1 MDKYTFNNIKKRAL
15 HAKKVHKKFKDD
27 SFKFDKKLMKELF
40 DDSKLD
46 EEGGDHADNSKF
58 ISKVRIGKDY
68 QVTSIP
74 EPRVTRVA
82 SYTNLKIMFV
92 TIFFFTLFFDF
103 IK

>member
-46 EEGGDHADNSKF
+46 EEGDEHDNNDNSKF
-58 ISKVRIGKDY
+58 NSKVRIGKDY
-68 QVTSIP
+68 QVTSLP
-74 EPRVTRVA
+74 EPRVTKVA
-82 SYTNLKIMFV
+82 SYTNVKILFV
-92 TIFFFTLFFDF
+92 TIFFFALYFF
-103 IK
+103 

>member
-27 SFKFDKKLMKELF
+27 SFKFDKKLMKEFF

-46 EEGGDHADNSKF
+46 EEGDDHDAHDNSKF

-68 QVTSIP
+68 QVTSLP
-74 EPRVTRVA
+74 EPRIT
-82 SYTNLKIMFV
+82 
-92 TIFFFTLFFDF
+92 
-103 IK
+103 